1 MTGATRHDVFVL
13 GISKDLFFK
22 VGSPHVTPS
31 DPLFADRTEAG
42 VGVSF
47 IKTIEIFILSSLK
60 YIYSAIKI
68 CLLINCCVN
77 LRSNKK

>member
-22 VGSPHVTPS
+22 VGSPHVTLS

-42 VGVSF
+42 VGNFF
-47 IKTIEIFILSSLK
+47 IKTSEIFILSTLNPIFSLSK
-60 YIYSAIKI
+60 FVCS
-68 CLLINCCVN
+68 
-77 LRSNKK
+77 